1 MNKFSKHLPESW
13 GLVLSAFASAYG
25 IGLLSLLALP
35 FLISAVINGFNV
47 NEATAGYIV
56 SAEFAFTMIASL
68 IVAPFMAT
76 APRRTIAIIGS
87 VTAIAANIFSASAAS
102 VEVLTVFRCIAGIGA
117 GLCLACGN
125 ACVSSAKNPDQVAG
139 HMNVLFVGMMIVVM
153 LVFADVMES
162 NGLAGLYYTIAIT
175 MSVMLL
181 LVLKMPQKANLTSEH
196 HDTQHPVIDIK
207 IFSGVGVL
215 MLIAMFLFSARDTMG
230 WAFVEQVGTKVGYDG
245 PTLGLLFSLQAFI
258 GLAGPLLASIIGKRF
273 GIRLPVIIGIVAT
286 GLVTLGYVLGAESK
300 MMYTIAVLINA
311 AVYFYTLAYMTALA
325 ASLDKG
331 GRVAAASGSFLTLGV
346 AIGPSI
352 SGTLIAIGGY
362 QLSAIA
368 IAITALLTLLCVIAP
383 LAKARERY
391 SDMSES
397 QVYKTASAN

>member
-1 MNKFSKHLPESW
+1 MNKLSKHLPESW

-35 FLISAVINGFNV
+35 FLISAVINGFDV

-68 IVAPFMAT
+68 VIAPLMAT
-76 APRRTIAIIGS
+76 APRRTLAIIGGII
-87 VTAIAANIFSASAAS
+87 AIAANILSATAGS
-102 VEVLTVFRCIAGIGA
+102 VETLTVYRCIAGIGA

-139 HMNVLFVGMMIVVM
+139 HMNVLFVTLMIVVM
-153 LVFADVMES
+153 LIFADVMERS
-162 NGLAGLYYTIAIT
+162 GLAGLYYAIAIT
-175 MSVMLL
+175 MGVMLL
-181 LVLKMPQKANLTSEH
+181 LVFMMPQKADLTSVRNEIH
-196 HDTQHPVIDIK
+196 GSAIDIK
-207 IFSGVGVL
+207 ILSGVGGL

-245 PTLGLLFSLQAFI
+245 QTLGLLFSLQAFI
-258 GLAGPLLASIIGKRF
+258 GLVGPLLASIIGMRF
-273 GIRLPVIIGIVAT
+273 GIRLPVIIGIVST
-286 GLVTLGYVLGAESK
+286 GLVTLGYVLGSESK
-300 MMYTIAVLINA
+300 VMYTLAVLINA
-311 AVYFYTLAYMTALA
+311 AVYFYALAYMTALA

-331 GRVAAASGSFLTLGV
+331 GRVVAASASFLTLGV

-352 SGTLIAIGGY
+352 SGTLITMGGY

-368 IAITALLTLLCVIAP
+368 IVITVLLTLACVIVP
-383 LAKARERY
+383 LTKARQRHY
-391 SDMSES
+391 QYAMGN
-397 QVYKTASAN
+397 KATA